1 MRSSGNSASCSSGLE
16 KWQLLRPAE
25 LPCSG
30 SSAEGAG
37 AKALHSLAPL
47 TRADN
52 VATLRDP
59 SSWPAN
65 PHWQFVA
72 PGSARH
78 ARPLAAARRLVAAA
92 LPQHDVITSAQEI
105 GQQGALL
112 VVPQQA
118 AAPPPTLS
126 MATALRLSLQA
137 GGVQLHAVL
146 PALQSALDFLSS
158 QPSGSSS
165 GGAPTAGSALSQL
178 EPILAE
184 LTTGVPTIPLHQGMK
199 QLQGGTRALVSY
211 RVGAVTLRS
220 REDSY
225 L

>member
-1 MRSSGNSASCSSGLE
+1 MGLDGGRLNSAKHMLKESVTRHGC
-16 KWQLLRPAE
+16 QPQ
-25 LPCSG
+25 
-30 SSAEGAG
+30 
-37 AKALHSLAPL
+37 ALHSLAPL

-78 ARPLAAARRLVAAA
+78 ARALAAARRLVAAA

-146 PALQSALDFLSS
+146 PAEQSALDFLSS